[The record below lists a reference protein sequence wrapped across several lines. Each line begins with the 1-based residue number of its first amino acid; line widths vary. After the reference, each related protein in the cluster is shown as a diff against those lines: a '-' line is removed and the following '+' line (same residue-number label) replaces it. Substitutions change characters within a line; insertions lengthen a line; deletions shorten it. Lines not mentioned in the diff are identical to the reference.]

1 MSLVIRVLGSGVNL
15 FSLQWITG
23 YDKEVLLALMLA
35 VGMADRVPARW
46 HSTDPNSLELLAG
59 TPINCLLLDAPADPP
74 FVHQAERKG
83 VTLFLVLRPGADL
96 TSAAPGSMNGFV
108 LEGDFDTDAVAALRS
123 RVKVPVIELT
133 SRRHIRLDTKES
145 VTGTWEGLWP
155 GIEIEHGGTRLTG
168 PTATPWIDTNS
179 GFLSFF
185 RAATDAAIWV
195 GVGPPAGKVFPADR
209 YLQAIGDAAIAGA
222 RWIVSLDQDLQ
233 QRLLA
238 REPVAMRAW
247 QRIGAYLRYFEE
259 HREWSGYTPYSRL
272 ALVEDED
279 NGGLL
284 SAGLL
289 DMISFQHTPVR
300 VIPRRRLD
308 AHRLEGVRIVLNVDA
323 APVTAEE
330 AQTLDGFTKRGGTLL
345 APPAEWKF
353 PQIPENQIT
362 PGRRQQEQL
371 EPMWEVAYRATA
383 RKNFGVRLFNVAS
396 TVAALRATRN
406 ASSLLIHL
414 LNFTDFAGESITI
427 HALGKW
433 KQARLYSPEAPVRIL
448 QTYEIPEGTG
458 IDVDRIPVFAS
469 IRLDQ

>member
-1 MSLVIRVLGSGVNL
+1 MRVYRTGVNL
-15 FSLQWITG
+15 FSLQSITG
-23 YDKEVLLALMLA
+23 YDRGMLLALALA
-35 VGMADRVPARW
+35 AGMANWVPARW
-46 HSTDPNSLELLAG
+46 HSTDPKSLELLAG
-59 TPINCLLLDAPADPP
+59 TPINCLLLDAPADPA
-74 FVHQAERKG
+74 FARQAEGRG
-83 VTLFLVLRPGADL
+83 IALLAVMRPGVDL
-96 TSAAPGSMNGFV
+96 TALVTNHMDGIV
-108 LEGDFDTDAVAALRS
+108 LEGDFDADAAAGLRRRMKLPIVELPS
-123 RVKVPVIELT
+123 RH
-133 SRRHIRLDTKES
+133 HIRLDTTET

-168 PTATPWIDTNS
+168 PTASPWIDTNS

-185 RAATDAAIWV
+185 RAATNAAIWV
-195 GVGPPAGKVFPADR
+195 GVRPPAGKVFLTDR

-222 RWIVSLDQDLQ
+222 RWIVSLDQDLE

-238 REPVAMRAW
+238 REPSAMHAW

-308 AHRLEGVRIVLNVDA
+308 ARQLEGVRIVLNVDA
-323 APVTAEE
+323 APVTAAE
-330 AQTLDGFTKRGGTLL
+330 AKSLDGFTKGGGSVL
-345 APPAEWKF
+345 APPAGWKF
-353 PQIPENQIT
+353 PQIPESQIA
-362 PGRRQQEQL
+362 PGRRQLEQM

-396 TVAALRATRN
+396 TVAALRAN
-406 ASSLLIHL
+406 KDESSLLIHL

-433 KQARLYSPEAPVRIL
+433 KLARLYSPETAVKTL
-448 QTYEIPEGTG
+448 ETYEIPEGTG
-458 IDVDRIPVFAS
+458 IDVDRIPVFAT
-469 IRLDQ
+469 IRLDKE